1 MTASLFIERLNEHQ
15 SDIEREKYNRYFKMG
30 KGEYGEGD
38 IFMGVRMG
46 QVFELAK
53 EFIQMPVAEL
63 EKLMESAIHEH
74 RAGAMSIMDKRAR
87 LKKTSPSELQGLY
100 DLYLRRHDRVNNW
113 DLVDL
118 AGASVVGRYLVDKPR
133 DILYTLA
140 ASSNMWERRTAIVA
154 TYYFLKEKQI
164 EDTLAISTILLHDP
178 QDLIHKAV
186 GGGIRWV
193 GQVDSAR
200 HLAFLDEH
208 AATMPRVMLRYA
220 IEHLDEEQRKH
231 YLALKT

>member
-15 SDIEREKYNRYFKMG
+15 SDVEREKYNRYFKMG

-53 EFIQMPVAEL
+53 EFIQMPLYEL

-74 RAGAMSIMDKRAR
+74 RAGALSIMDKRAR
-87 LKKTSPSELQGLY
+87 LKKTSAAELQDLY

-133 DILYTLA
+133 DILYSLA
-140 ASSNMWERRTAIVA
+140 RSANMWERRTSIVA

-178 QDLIHKAV
+178 EDLIHKAV

-220 IEHLDEEQRKH
+220 IEHLDSKQRKH
-231 YLALKT
+231 YLALKV